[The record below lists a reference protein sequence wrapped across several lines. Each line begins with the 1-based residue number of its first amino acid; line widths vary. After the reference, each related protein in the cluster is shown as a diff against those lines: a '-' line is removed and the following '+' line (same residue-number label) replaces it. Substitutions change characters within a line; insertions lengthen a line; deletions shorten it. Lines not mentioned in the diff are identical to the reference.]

1 MSSSAPMVSHGAMH
15 SLHASAAPA
24 FFRACSRSCCE
35 RSSVTAAKAPAL
47 RNTFLERL
55 LHLLARAGWKP
66 VVTASSCMTMVA
78 VRSRMGCAA
87 GGRGEPS
94 CLRGAPQISRAVLA
108 PNTNSPNK
116 KPHQHPP
123 EAWRR
128 TVAPTPE
135 RGERPSGAQCC
146 PPRPGGRRLAS
157 VCS

>member
-15 SLHASAAPA
+15 SLQASAAPA

-35 RSSVTAAKAPAL
+35 RSSVTAAKAAPAL

-87 GGRGEPS
+87 GGKWDDTLVGCR
-94 CLRGAPQISRAVLA
+94 QISRAVLA
-108 PNTNSPNK
+108 S
-116 KPHQHPP
+116 
-123 EAWRR
+123 W
-128 TVAPTPE
+128 
-135 RGERPSGAQCC
+135 G
-146 PPRPGGRRLAS
+146 
-157 VCS
+157 

>member
-108 PNTNSPNK
+108 LVFCVGLVVGVGGCWW
-116 KPHQHPP
+116 
-123 EAWRR
+123 AWCVAERR
-128 TVAPTPE
+128 T
-135 RGERPSGAQCC
+135 
-146 PPRPGGRRLAS
+146 
-157 VCS
+157 

>member
-108 PNTNSPNK
+108 LVFCVGCG
-116 KPHQHPP
+116 
-123 EAWRR
+123 WWCCWWWGWG
-128 TVAPTPE
+128 VVGG
-135 RGERPSGAQCC
+135 RGVWPSGGHSGLVL
-146 PPRPGGRRLAS
+146 PT
-157 VCS
+157 